1 MILRYK
7 QVVRSFNVERGR
19 ESVFENM
26 GTDFS
31 SLEILQGSE
40 ACEDQLKREIT
51 NKVNPLLT
59 NIPILRRTLG
69 VCPCR
74 FLALLV

>member
-1 MILRYK
+1 
-7 QVVRSFNVERGR
+7 
-19 ESVFENM
+19 M

-31 SLEILQGSE
+31 GLETLQGSE
-40 ACEDQLKREIT
+40 VCEDQLKSEIT

-59 NIPILRRTLG
+59 DIPILRRTLG